1 MPSQLTLP
9 LPKLSKTLEEI
20 RAELFSEI
28 ENVQSEYAAKGWL
41 PQRLNLN
48 KGVVR
53 GILEQESFMHF
64 QVRALLEATLRQAIP
79 LHSTGEWLDVHCN
92 QLGLNRKQATKAQG
106 LVLFKRVAG
115 ETSLRNIP
123 IPAGRIVRTQ
133 PDGRGEVYRYVST
146 DDAVI
151 QSGELEVTVPVVSEE
166 YGALANAGPGQICEL
181 VTPVSGVGEV
191 SNAANWL
198 VKEAANQETDAEL
211 QRRYVLAWQA
221 KAGVTATA
229 YKSTA
234 LSVTGVS
241 DVAVADQHPR
251 GEGTID
257 IIVKGT
263 AGLPT
268 SSLLTAVEAAI
279 SEQIIINHDFKVLAP
294 TPVPVSIDFVLEL
307 LTGDPNALVLAA
319 KNFLQAYFGG
329 TDPDL
334 KGIDIGEDVIRDRLA
349 SGLISLPGLKRIR
362 WNCPSEDVEV
372 PANGLAML
380 ENLTVNY
387 DWVTEK

>member
-1 MPSQLTLP
+1 MPSQQILP

-20 RAELFSEI
+20 RTELFTEI
-28 ENVQSEYAAKGWL
+28 ENVQDEYAAKGWL

-53 GILEQESFMHF
+53 GILEQEAFMHF
-64 QVRALLEATLRQAIP
+64 QLRALLQATLAQAFP
-79 LHSTGEWLDVHCN
+79 LHSTGAWLDVHCN
-92 QLGLNRKQATKAQG
+92 QLGIDRKQATKAQG
-106 LVLFKRVAG
+106 TVLFKRAAG
-115 ETSLRNIP
+115 EILQRNIP

-133 PDGRGEVYRYVST
+133 PDGRGEVYRYTST
-146 DDAVI
+146 ADVVL
-151 QSGELEVTVPVVSEE
+151 QSGELEVAVPVVSEE
-166 YGALANAGPGQICEL
+166 YGALANAGPEQICEL
-181 VTPVSGVGEV
+181 VTPVSGIGAVINPA
-191 SNAANWL
+191 SWL
-198 VKEAANQETDAEL
+198 SSEAANEETDAEL

-221 KAGVTATA
+221 KAGVTAAA
-229 YKSTA
+229 YKATA
-234 LSVTGVS
+234 LAVTGVS

-268 SSLLTAVEAAI
+268 ANLLMAVDAAI
-279 SEQIIINHDFKVLAP
+279 GEQIIINHDFKVLAP
-294 TPVPVSIDFVLEL
+294 TPVPVSINFVLEL
-307 LTGDPNALVLAA
+307 LTGDPDALVLAA

-349 SGLISLPGLKRIR
+349 SGLISLPGLKRIC
-362 WNCPSEDVEV
+362 WTAPSEDIEV

-380 ENLTVNY
+380 EDLNVTY
-387 DWVTEK
+387 EWVTEK